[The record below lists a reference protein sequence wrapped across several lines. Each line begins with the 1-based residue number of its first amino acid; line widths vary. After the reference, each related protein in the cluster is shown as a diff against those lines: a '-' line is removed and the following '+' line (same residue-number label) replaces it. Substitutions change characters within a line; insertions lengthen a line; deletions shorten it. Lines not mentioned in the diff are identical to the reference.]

1 MDFLKGWRG
10 RRVLVT
16 GATGFIGGHVVR
28 QGLEAG
34 VEVHRLSSRESDPSA
49 NTHRVDL
56 NDLARVAEVFGAVL
70 PEGVIH
76 LAASGVAYGAN
87 HVRALVEANAL
98 GLVNLFEAAL
108 TLGTS
113 PAFVLAGSGFEYAQR
128 PRSLSEAD
136 PVEPF
141 SPYGVSK
148 ACASICARLYA
159 ERMPVTLLRLF
170 SVYGPGEREPRLLPH
185 LVGCALRGQPV
196 ELTGCE
202 QVRDYTQVADAAES
216 FWRALASTPEAGAL
230 RVMNVGTG
238 APATLKQFVLHA
250 ADALRAA
257 GHTPELLFGAKPY
270 RPGEP
275 MTYLADITKMR
286 QSLGWVPRVGV
297 AEGVARAVQ
306 TMLSA
311 EL

>member
-10 RRVLVT
+10 RKVLVT
-16 GATGFIGGHVVR
+16 GATGFIGRHVVR

-49 NTHRVDL
+49 NTHRGDL
-56 NDLARVAEVFGAVL
+56 NDPARVSQVFDAVE

-87 HVRALVEANAL
+87 EVRELVEANAL

-108 TLGTS
+108 TLRTM

-128 PRSLSEAD
+128 PRPLSEAD

-148 ACASICARLYA
+148 ACASLCARLYA
-159 ERMPVTLLRLF
+159 ERMSVTLLRLF

-185 LVGCALRGQPV
+185 LVGCARRGQPV

-202 QVRDYTQVADAAES
+202 QVRDYTHVADAAES
-216 FWRALASTPEAGAL
+216 FWRALASAPPACTM
-230 RVMNVGTG
+230 RVLNIGTG
-238 APATLKQFVLHA
+238 SPVTLKQFVLHA

-275 MTYLADITKMR
+275 MVYTAEVGLARKT
-286 QSLGWVPRVGV
+286 LGWLPSSELEAGV
-297 AEGVARAVQ
+297 RSAVAC
-306 TMLSA
+306 MI
-311 EL
+311 